1 MDAGTPQAFYANI
14 PPVTK
19 FFVTAFFF
27 CALGLTIGWI
37 DVKAILFFP
46 DLIIKKFQ
54 VFDYQ

>member
-46 DLIIKKFQ
+46 ELIIKKFQ
-54 VFDYQ
+54 V